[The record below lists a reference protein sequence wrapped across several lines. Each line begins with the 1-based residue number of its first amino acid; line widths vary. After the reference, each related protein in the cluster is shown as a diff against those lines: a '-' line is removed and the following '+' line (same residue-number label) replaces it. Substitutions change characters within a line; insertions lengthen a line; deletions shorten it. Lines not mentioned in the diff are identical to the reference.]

1 VKTGGSPCSN
11 GCWSGEGLACCLGD
25 ARVAPPAAAAAA
37 VGGTAGEQL
46 VAVAFEPLSCK
57 NQGELSESGTLELT
71 GTSEDSS

>member
-1 VKTGGSPCSN
+1 
-11 GCWSGEGLACCLGD
+11 LGD